1 MGDDM
6 QTITEQA
13 AKDARDVFES
23 YGSKAR
29 EAIDYMEQLIYA
41 ALRKTERALP
51 AASSEDVRAEALT
64 HAMEACRIIDD
75 VVNEGHDNAYGV
87 IMHFMDAVE
96 PARAA
101 LALIPETKP

>member
-1 MGDDM
+1 MSDDM

-41 ALRKTERALP
+41 TLRKTERALP
-51 AASSEDVRAEALT
+51 AASSEDVRAGALHPDKMLPEAIRLIRIEASRDYPQET
-64 HAMEACRIIDD
+64 VDGLRHVAAMLETLLEA
-75 VVNEGHDNAYGV
+75 
-87 IMHFMDAVE
+87 
-96 PARAA
+96 
-101 LALIPETKP
+101 KP